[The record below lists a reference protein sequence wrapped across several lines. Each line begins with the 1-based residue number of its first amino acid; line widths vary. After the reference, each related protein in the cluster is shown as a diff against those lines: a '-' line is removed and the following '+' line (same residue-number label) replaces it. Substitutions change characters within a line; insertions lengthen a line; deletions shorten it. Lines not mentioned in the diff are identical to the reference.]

1 MATSLRGIRSSNV
14 IQSWPDPSP
23 CRVSPEG
30 YFAAAYRPGPQAM
43 ALPSRLCSDR
53 GSRGVA
59 PLLIVAD
66 RLSPGPLGSTVAVWS
81 GDPSRLIQS

>member
-14 IQSWPDPSP
+14 IHSWPDPSP

-66 RLSPGPLGSTVAVWS
+66 RG